1 MKGGIDMKER
11 TSRGVDLFVDDDMKV
26 SDLKTA
32 NIVYVYEDEEYYY
45 IRPYTEDNYD
55 NTWYVLNKKTNELR
69 WTYYMNLFLIM
80 DSLKEVDPNVFKE
93 AS

>member
-1 MKGGIDMKER
+1 MSEK
-11 TSRGVDLFVDDDMKV
+11 TSRGVDLYSVQKISA

-32 NIVYVYEDEEYYY
+32 NIVYVFEDEEYYY
-45 IRPYTEDNYD
+45 IRLYTEDNYD

-69 WTYYMNLFLIM
+69 WTHYTDLIVCDVL
-80 DSLKEVDPNVFKE
+80 DSWTPVDPNIFKE